1 VGGPASFSRDGDL
14 LLRRLSADPAEKKVA
29 TFVRFGSYHFMD
41 LATRS
46 LGPISGAFPAK
57 LRGPRR
63 RCATVSLAC
72 PVSRSLCFVWGASAL
87 PGASCACV
95 WALFGTR
102 AVAYCARM
110 EAVAA
115 YISCREKCGPCV
127 DSCRWEWA
135 TVSELIWRGQFCL
148 HSHAWKLI
156 TYIYLCLTG

>member
-14 LLRRLSADPAEKKVA
+14 LRLRLCLSADPAEKKVA
-29 TFVRFGSYHFMD
+29 TFVRFGRYHFMD

-46 LGPISGAFPAK
+46 LGPISDSVVRSGSAPS
-57 LRGPRR
+57 LCYCVPCLPGQ
-63 RCATVSLAC
+63 SLALLR
-72 PVSRSLCFVWGASAL
+72 VGASAL

-95 WALFGTR
+95 WPPLGTR

-135 TVSELIWRGQFCL
+135 TVSELIGEGNYVCIAM
-148 HSHAWKLI
+148 HGS
-156 TYIYLCLTG
+156 